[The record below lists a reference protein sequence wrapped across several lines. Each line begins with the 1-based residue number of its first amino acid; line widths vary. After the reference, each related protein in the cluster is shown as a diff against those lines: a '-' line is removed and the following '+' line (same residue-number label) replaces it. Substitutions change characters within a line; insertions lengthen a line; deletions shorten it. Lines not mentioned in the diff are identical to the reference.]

1 VGLQK
6 NENNN
11 IMLKGK
17 KTYFTAAAAVM
28 TALGLYF
35 GGEADLTITINS
47 IFGALMVIFLRKG
60 VASSEKMNS

>member
-1 VGLQK
+1 MGLQK

-17 KTYFTAAAAVM
+17 KTYFTAGAAVM

-47 IFGALMVIFLRKG
+47 VFAALMVIFLRKG

>member
-1 VGLQK
+1 
-6 NENNN
+6 
-11 IMLKGK
+11 MLKGK
-17 KTYFTAAAAVM
+17 KTYFTAGAAVM

-35 GGEADLTITINS
+35 GGEADLTVTINS

>member
-1 VGLQK
+1 
-6 NENNN
+6 
-11 IMLKGK
+11 MLKGK

-35 GGEADLTITINS
+35 SGEADLTITINS
-47 IFGALMVIFLRKG
+47 VFAALMVIFLRKG